1 MKITSVTLLNEKF
14 VLIISLSVDITAA
27 FNRPTLWIT
36 RQILLTLSWQRPL
49 SYRNHSI
56 DLLWKSLE
64 KIFGQKNSTIIL
76 LQKSILQKVLHWW
89 KYFVSTQKRVALILS
104 RFGTTISFDINYRSL
119 TILILALTF
128 DTIALT
134 FDTIV
139 LIIYASIEKMRIVVF
154 ILMTEIN

>member
-128 DTIALT
+128 DTI
-134 FDTIV
+134 V